1 MHIQKQKNQPIETDA
16 VMTETVALAKAFN
29 KAILNI
35 FHTCKEVN
43 EQMNIVRKEIET
55 RKNNQM
61 EILKMKNTMSEMK
74 LFLDEINRRLNIE
87 KEKIIELEGITM
99 KQRKNNVSCIPVLFT
114 CCISC
119 VKEILYTEE

>member
-16 VMTETVALAKAFN
+16 VMTEMVALAKAFN

-55 RKNNQM
+55 RKNNHM
-61 EILKMKNTMSEMK
+61 EILKMKTTMSEMK

-87 KEKIIELEGITM
+87 KEKIIELEGITV
-99 KQRKNNVSCIPVLFT
+99 KQRKNNQCPVFQFFSLAAFL
-114 CCISC
+114 
-119 VKEILYTEE
+119 V